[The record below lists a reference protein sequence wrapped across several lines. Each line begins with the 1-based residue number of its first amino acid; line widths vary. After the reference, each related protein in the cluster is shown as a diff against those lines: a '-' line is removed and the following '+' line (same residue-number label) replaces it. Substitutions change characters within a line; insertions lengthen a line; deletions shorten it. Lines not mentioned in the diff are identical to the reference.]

1 LCSFGSKYTFLVVQ
15 SNSLVKSQI
24 ILLIV
29 YEWDD
34 QTKEGMGKT
43 QRKKKPNGKPM
54 SSHQMIILKIDH
66 NLLGLEELEDV
77 QWHDFENTVLSFW
90 VS

>member
-1 LCSFGSKYTFLVVQ
+1 
-15 SNSLVKSQI
+15 
-24 ILLIV
+24 
-29 YEWDD
+29 
-34 QTKEGMGKT
+34 
-43 QRKKKPNGKPM
+43 M